1 MQGDIWLTE
10 KPFSIDRIV
19 AGAVFGIIQRIFAA
33 QKDLTPPAFIVKDLT
48 VEEIRC
54 FLVYWKAYATESAL
68 TSVNVVVAGDMGSGF
83 VARYQADPDKS
94 VYHYLNTSQ
103 RGLVYL
109 SAKSDTV
116 HQIPDSATVI
126 RDNMLLDGSFNG
138 FGSAVDDI
146 LRLVAEAVG
155 FEERTVPGRI
165 AGHVKTV
172 LAATDTRYIPVRVF
186 IRFCYTTLVEVYER
200 GISCSPLDMDGII
213 GRNLIE
219 LGYFQDAFWM
229 AGEDIASVRDRL
241 SANLAFVD
249 LTDANG
255 QSRDRT
261 ALSNQCRD
269 MWFKDEQGVA
279 YPDHEQNRWR
289 MLTERYCQDQSLE
302 MRRKVPFFIFE
313 QLFMRGKSRYPVMH
327 KSPAAASDDSSLS
340 TEVEQASL
348 IPDEGNGTPADSV
361 SWPGSDLLSTVS
373 DTSEE
378 AQIPAEID
386 QEEAPKQPLSPLAPA
401 HPPDGNLLPVDS
413 DDAVIEN
420 EPEVVETV
428 ESDSADVQEVINTL
442 SEMADAME
450 ADAQSEPPVPGPKVP
465 PSIPSLEQ
473 LDDLG
478 NVPKNADGVLSFEEL
493 ASRYQLIL
501 DTYKE
506 FGIAVLATEKIE
518 ESFVEGPASVLYRV
532 RPGAGVDYRRI
543 RDKADALKLALALEE
558 DQNIRF
564 SIDRGFV
571 TIDVP
576 KSDVDRFFVSALEL
590 WSKWT
595 FTDNIL
601 SVPIGLDSLGNVV
614 TINFSSSNSPHLLIA
629 GTTGSGKSEA
639 LNTILGGLVNYYSP
653 DRLRLLL
660 VDPKGTELGHFGESP
675 FLEGEIGWDETDAI
689 HLLDH
694 AFTEMQGRYRTFRDA
709 GKRSLQEYNGAVAT
723 NERLPWWLIVLD
735 EYADLTSNSDDKK
748 KIEQLLKRLA
758 QKARAAGIHV
768 IIATQKPSGDVIST
782 NLRSNLP
789 AQLALRV
796 KSNTESRVIMDDNGA
811 EALNG
816 KGDAFLKCEGRITRI
831 QCAKT

>member
-1 MQGDIWLTE
+1 
-10 KPFSIDRIV
+10 
-19 AGAVFGIIQRIFAA
+19 
-33 QKDLTPPAFIVKDLT
+33 
-48 VEEIRC
+48 
-54 FLVYWKAYATESAL
+54 
-68 TSVNVVVAGDMGSGF
+68 MGSGF
-83 VARYQADPDKS
+83 VARYQADPEKS

-109 SAKSDTV
+109 SANSDTV
-116 HQIPDSATVI
+116 HQVPDNATVL
-126 RDNMLLDGSFNG
+126 RDSMLLDGSFNG

-165 AGHVKTV
+165 AGHIKTV
-172 LAATDTRYIPVRVF
+172 LAATETRYIPVRVF

-200 GISCSPLDMDGII
+200 GVSCSPLDMDGII

-229 AGEDIASVRDRL
+229 ADEDLGSVRERL
-241 SANLAFVD
+241 SANLSFVD
-249 LTDANG
+249 LTDVNG
-255 QSRDRT
+255 QARDRT

-289 MLTERYCQDQSLE
+289 MLTERYCQDQNLE
-302 MRRKVPFFIFE
+302 MRRKVPYFIFE
-313 QLFMRGKSRYPVMH
+313 QLFTSGKPRYSVID
-327 KSPAAASDDSSLS
+327 KSPATASEDSSLS
-340 TEVEQASL
+340 SEVEPTSL
-348 IPDEGNGTPADSV
+348 VPEEGIGAPVESV
-361 SWPGSDLLSTVS
+361 SWPGSDLP
-373 DTSEE
+373 EE
-378 AQIPAEID
+378 AQTPPEID
-386 QEEAPKQPLSPLAPA
+386 QEEAQEQPMPQESPVHALGA
-401 HPPDGNLLPVDS
+401 DPVPEEP
-413 DDAVIEN
+413 DDAIIEN
-420 EPEVVETV
+420 APEVTETV
-428 ESDSADVQEVINTL
+428 ESDSGDVQEAINTL

-450 ADAQSEPPVPGPKVP
+450 EAAQTESPTPGPKVP
-465 PSIPSLEQ
+465 ASIPSLDQ
-473 LDDLG
+473 LNDMG
-478 NVPKNADGVLSFEEL
+478 NVPRNADGVLSFEEL
-493 ASRYQLIL
+493 STRYQLIL

-576 KSDVDRFFVSALEL
+576 KSDIDRFFVSALEL

-816 KGDAFLKCEGRITRI
+816 KGDAFLKCEGRVTRI